1 MIENLC
7 IETLI
12 GLNQSSLGFFFSF
25 RIRSHLTVSASRDAN
40 SASLDWN
47 EGDDPTIGSAYLG
60 SEERE
65 IEAMTCLYI
74 TCLLDNSIS
83 LMNFW
88 AGRPRNTQAKL
99 YMPSFTKN
107 VGKFEINISWD
118 TPTVQMARRGQFR
131 VREK

>member
-7 IETLI
+7 IETLV
-12 GLNQSSLGFFFSF
+12 GLNQSSLGFFFIF

-65 IEAMTCLYI
+65 VEAMTCLNV

-83 LMNFW
+83 PMNF
-88 AGRPRNTQAKL
+88 
-99 YMPSFTKN
+99 
-107 VGKFEINISWD
+107 
-118 TPTVQMARRGQFR
+118 
-131 VREK
+131 